1 MGTFSRDLPD
11 YSPNFSLSIFPFS
24 IPLPALAIII
34 LQSSTSLTENCVS
47 IYITLLFVRLNFF
60 MFYRV
65 FMIFL
70 PSVFLFWIHIITNLG
85 ENFILFFLICNNGLQ
100 GRAFFFFFFDLSFD
114 FSFPHRFSLH
124 KVLLI
129 FKKHHIWYFSFS
141 YWHDVS
147 IIYLYLM
154 YSITLKSNVS
164 FSWLFLW

>member
-70 PSVFLFWIHIITNLG
+70 PSVFLFWIHIITYLG

-100 GRAFFFFFFDLSFD
+100 GRAFFFFFLICHLTSVFLTD
-114 FSFPHRFSLH
+114 FPYIRF
-124 KVLLI
+124 
-129 FKKHHIWYFSFS
+129 
-141 YWHDVS
+141 YWFLKS
-147 IIYLYLM
+147 IIYDTFPFPIDMMFQSY
-154 YSITLKSNVS
+154 ICI
-164 FSWLFLW
+164 WCIQ